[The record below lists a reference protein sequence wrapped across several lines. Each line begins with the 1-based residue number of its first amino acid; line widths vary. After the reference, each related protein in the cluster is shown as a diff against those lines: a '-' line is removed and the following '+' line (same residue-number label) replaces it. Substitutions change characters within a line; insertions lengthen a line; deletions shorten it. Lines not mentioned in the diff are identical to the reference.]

1 MILLVTAAERAAD
14 WAAHLAR
21 AISEPVV
28 IARNFREAATYLRTV
43 SYTLA
48 VFDHHLMEAE
58 PNEAERTFAHLGE
71 ATMLEINFAVTGM
84 ERLIGEAKSELK
96 RRERNQAAA
105 RAAVVR
111 ALHGEFKETLTSLLL
126 DCDMALAVADL
137 PPAAGE
143 KLTRIR
149 EVAQKFRLKLESA
162 PLAS

>member
-1 MILLVTAAERAAD
+1 
-14 WAAHLAR
+14 
-21 AISEPVV
+21 
-28 IARNFREAATYLRTV
+28 
-43 SYTLA
+43 
-48 VFDHHLMEAE
+48 
-58 PNEAERTFAHLGE
+58 
-71 ATMLEINFAVTGM
+71 MLEINFAVTGM